1 MSDENLFDVEHTD
14 IVLIFKEEEK
24 VQLFLIELTKV
35 LCETDGLR
43 FTSNVYRRLKA
54 SLHASSAIPPR
65 TDALYLVTKKQSYQ
79 INHRSS
85 VAFLSGSVSFKD
97 HTLFCHRFLS
107 LMQALTTSAT
117 FHGAQQYD
125 YDWMRSNSFR
135 AFCVVPCALMDILQ
149 LRLVG
154 PFEVLHLGISS
165 SVEPGQY
172 VRCYR
177 YFHDPPELVTLLTG
191 PNNLHYGYFRDTPT
205 EKPTVVVKTEPS
217 NGGEINLVAPTLFAA
232 MKSLLSKKP
241 TASAEVLLKKLCT
254 FAKQNNIILD
264 ATGHEKPERRARC
277 VCPTLNGMGL
287 VVKLREG
294 DIGYRPLSVSDSKLS
309 ALLKAV
315 ATAQT
320 EESQLAKLEAVDQLI
335 TYAQFACD
343 EGDYGQSLE
352 LGLSLLAFRAKDIKP
367 NQVTVFNS
375 RIKHLLSV
383 GYELAGRPEF
393 SHVVREHMTDRR
405 VDPIGMPWNS
415 E

>member
-1 MSDENLFDVEHTD
+1 MNSVGATRN
-14 IVLIFKEEEK
+14 
-24 VQLFLIELTKV
+24 
-35 LCETDGLR
+35 
-43 FTSNVYRRLKA
+43 
-54 SLHASSAIPPR
+54 SSP
-65 TDALYLVTKKQSYQ
+65 
-79 INHRSS
+79 SS
-85 VAFLSGSVSFKD
+85 VMPDTHSARRKRKSDVAADNRAKPKVPHMDAITEPVPSSFLP
-97 HTLFCHRFLS
+97 S
-107 LMQALTTSAT
+107 LMAIKQGFYLDSPNELVKFYQFCTTLDAKDPL
-117 FHGAQQYD
+117 G
-125 YDWMRSNSFR
+125 
-135 AFCVVPCALMDILQ
+135 ALMDILQ

-165 SVEPGQY
+165 SVEPGRY
-172 VRCYR
+172 VLCHR

-191 PNNLHYGYFRDTPT
+191 PNNLHYGYFRYKHYLHTYLTLCRDTPT
-205 EKPTVVVKTEPS
+205 EKPAVVVKTEPS
-217 NGGEINLVAPTLFAA
+217 NGGELNLVAPTLFAA
-232 MKSLLSKKP
+232 VKSVLSKKP
-241 TASAEVLLKKLCT
+241 TASAEVLLKKLCN

-264 ATGHEKPERRARC
+264 ETGRGMTHSTPYAFLEKSERRARC

-294 DIGYRPLSVSDSKLS
+294 DIGYRPLSVTDSKLS

-352 LGLSLLAFRAKDIKP
+352 LGLSLLAFRTKDIKP

-383 GYELAGRPEF
+383 GYELAGCPEF
-393 SHVVREHMTDRR
+393 SHVVREHMNDRR

-415 E
+415 K

>member
-1 MSDENLFDVEHTD
+1 
-14 IVLIFKEEEK
+14 
-24 VQLFLIELTKV
+24 
-35 LCETDGLR
+35 
-43 FTSNVYRRLKA
+43 
-54 SLHASSAIPPR
+54 
-65 TDALYLVTKKQSYQ
+65 
-79 INHRSS
+79 
-85 VAFLSGSVSFKD
+85 
-97 HTLFCHRFLS
+97 
-107 LMQALTTSAT
+107 
-117 FHGAQQYD
+117 
-125 YDWMRSNSFR
+125 
-135 AFCVVPCALMDILQ
+135 MDILQ

-191 PNNLHYGYFRDTPT
+191 PNNLHYGYIRDTPT

-241 TASAEVLLKKLCT
+241 TASAQVLLKKLCT

-264 ATGHEKPERRARC
+264 ATGHEKSERRARC

>member
-1 MSDENLFDVEHTD
+1 MADSKLTD
-14 IVLIFKEEEK
+14 
-24 VQLFLIELTKV
+24 
-35 LCETDGLR
+35 
-43 FTSNVYRRLKA
+43 
-54 SLHASSAIPPR
+54 SSP
-65 TDALYLVTKKQSYQ
+65 
-79 INHRSS
+79 SS
-85 VAFLSGSVSFKD
+85 VMPDTHSARRKRKSDVTADNRAKPKVPHLDESTEPVPSSFLP
-97 HTLFCHRFLS
+97 S
-107 LMQALTTSAT
+107 LMAIKQGFYLDSPNELVKFYQFCTTLDAKKPL
-117 FHGAQQYD
+117 G
-125 YDWMRSNSFR
+125 
-135 AFCVVPCALMDILQ
+135 ALMDILQ

-165 SVEPGQY
+165 TVEPGQY
-172 VRCYR
+172 VRCHR

-205 EKPTVVVKTEPS
+205 EKPAVVVKTDPS
-217 NGGEINLVAPTLFAA
+217 IGGELNLVAPTLFAA
-232 MKSLLSKKP
+232 VKSLLSKKP
-241 TASAEVLLKKLCT
+241 TASAEVLLKKLCN

-264 ATGHEKPERRARC
+264 ATGREKSERRARC

-287 VVKLREG
+287 VVKLRGG

-320 EESQLAKLEAVDQLI
+320 EESQLAKLEAVDQLV

-352 LGLSLLAFRAKDIKP
+352 LGLSLLAFRTKDIKP

-393 SHVVREHMTDRR
+393 SHVVREHMNDRR